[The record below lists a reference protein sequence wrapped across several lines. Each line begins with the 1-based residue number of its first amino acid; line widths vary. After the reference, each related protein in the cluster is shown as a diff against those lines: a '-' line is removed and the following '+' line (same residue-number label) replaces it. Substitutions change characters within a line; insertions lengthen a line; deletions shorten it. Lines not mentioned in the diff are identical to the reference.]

1 MANYEAYARSNYF
14 HVNNMKNFLEWM
26 KMYLPDAHLFTK
38 DNKKKEAIT
47 EQDLVAFGMESVFY
61 LEDEDQAISKLQE
74 LLLEGE
80 ACVVVETGH
89 EKLRYVTGHSAIFT
103 KIQLSAFHWM
113 KKHAAVVQNCWGS
126 QTINWI
132 SVIRRS
138 PYGI

>member
-14 HVNNMKNFLEWM
+14 HVNNMKNFLKWM

-61 LEDEDQAISKLQE
+61 LEDEDQAIPKLQE

-80 ACVVVETGH
+80 ACIVVEAGH

-103 KIQLSAFHWM
+103 KNT
-113 KKHAAVVQNCWGS
+113 VEC
-126 QTINWI
+126 I
-132 SVIRRS
+132 SLDEKTRS
-138 PYGI
+138 RCAELLGQPDYQFDISY